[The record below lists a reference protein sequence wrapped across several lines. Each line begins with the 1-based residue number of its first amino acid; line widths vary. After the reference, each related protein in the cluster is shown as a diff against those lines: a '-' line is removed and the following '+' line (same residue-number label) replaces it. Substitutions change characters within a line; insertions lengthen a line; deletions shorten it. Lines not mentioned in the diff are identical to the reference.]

1 MQKQAL
7 GRGLSALI
15 PDIETTKTSQ
25 LAVEVERISPNPRQ
39 PRRSFDE
46 EQINEL
52 AESIRVKGVIQPLL
66 VRRNEHGYELIA
78 GERRLRASVRAGLKE
93 VPVIVTE
100 VNDTESLQLA
110 LIENLQREDL
120 NPMDESRAF
129 QRLQEEFSLG
139 QEQIAM
145 MVGKS
150 RPAVANSMRLAS
162 LPAEVQKEV
171 AAGRLPAGQARA
183 LLGLESESL
192 IISAAREVLSKGLST
207 RETERLVGR
216 LKAPNWR
223 KRGGSQL
230 DPSLTPLIEGLQ
242 RWLGTKVRLL
252 HRSRSGKGKIEIE
265 YYSTADFERII
276 RKLMDNQ
283 QSPA

>member
-1 MQKQAL
+1 MQKKAL

-15 PDIETTKTSQ
+15 PDLESTETAQ
-25 LAVEVERISPNPRQ
+25 LCVEVERISPNPRQ
-39 PRRSFDE
+39 PRRSFDD
-46 EQINEL
+46 EQIKEL

-93 VPVIVTE
+93 VPVMVIE
-100 VNDTESLQLA
+100 VNDTESLQMA

-129 QRLQEEFSLG
+129 QRLQQDLNLG

-162 LPAEVQKEV
+162 LPVEVQKEV
-171 AAGRLPAGQARA
+171 ASGRLPAGQARA

-192 IISAAREVLSKGLST
+192 ILSAAREVLAKGLST

-216 LKAPNWR
+216 LKTPKRR
-223 KRGGSQL
+223 KRGASQL
-230 DPSLTPLIEGLQ
+230 DPSLTPLIEEVQ

-265 YYSTADFERII
+265 YYSTADFERIL
-276 RKLMDNQ
+276 RKLMDNRR
-283 QSPA
+283 SPA

>member
-1 MQKQAL
+1 MQKKAL

-15 PDIETTKTSQ
+15 PDIETAGTSQ
-25 LAVEVERISPNPRQ
+25 LSVAVDRIAPNPRQ

-46 EQINEL
+46 AQIDEL
-52 AESIRVKGVIQPLL
+52 AASIREKGVIQPLL

-78 GERRLRASVRAGLKE
+78 GGRRLRASVRAGLKE
-93 VPVIVTE
+93 VPVIAIE

-120 NPMDESRAF
+120 NPIDESRAF

-139 QEQIAM
+139 QEEIAT

-150 RPAVANSMRLAS
+150 RPAVANSIRLS
-162 LPAEVQKEV
+162 LLPAEVQQEV
-171 AAGRLPAGQARA
+171 SAGRLPAGQARA
-183 LLGLESESL
+183 LLGLESEPL
-192 IISAAREVLSKGLST
+192 IIAAARDVLSKGLST
-207 RETERLVGR
+207 RETERLVRR
-216 LKAPNWR
+216 LKTPKWR
-223 KRGGSQL
+223 KNGGSQL
-230 DPSLTPLIEGLQ
+230 DPSLTPLIEGVQ

-252 HRSRSGKGKIEIE
+252 HRARSGKGKIEIE

-276 RKLMDNQ
+276 RKLMDNR

>member
-1 MQKQAL
+1 MQKKAL

-15 PDIETTKTSQ
+15 PDIETTQTSQ
-25 LAVEVERISPNPRQ
+25 LSVEVERISPNPQQ
-39 PRRSFDE
+39 PRRSFGE

-52 AESIRVKGVIQPLL
+52 AESIRAKGVIQPLL

-93 VPVIVTE
+93 VPVIVIE

-207 RETERLVGR
+207 RETERL
-216 LKAPNWR
+216 
-223 KRGGSQL
+223 
-230 DPSLTPLIEGLQ
+230 GL
-242 RWLGTKVRLL
+242 
-252 HRSRSGKGKIEIE
+252 
-265 YYSTADFERII
+265 
-276 RKLMDNQ
+276 
-283 QSPA
+283 

>member
-1 MQKQAL
+1 MQKKAL

-15 PDIETTKTSQ
+15 PDLESTETAQ
-25 LAVEVERISPNPRQ
+25 LSVEMERISPNPRQ
-39 PRRSFDE
+39 PRRSFDD
-46 EQINEL
+46 EQIEEL

-93 VPVIVTE
+93 VPVMVIE
-100 VNDTESLQLA
+100 VNDSESLQMA

-129 QRLQEEFSLG
+129 LRLQEDFNLG

-171 AAGRLPAGQARA
+171 ASGRLPAGQARA

-192 IISAAREVLSKGLST
+192 MLSAAREVLAKGLST

-216 LKAPNWR
+216 LKTPKWR

-230 DPSLTPLIEGLQ
+230 DPSLTPLIEEVQ

-265 YYSTADFERII
+265 YYSTTDFERIL

-283 QSPA
+283 RSPA

>member
-1 MQKQAL
+1 MQKKVL

-15 PDIETTKTSQ
+15 PDMETTTPSQ
-25 LAVEVERISPNPRQ
+25 LVVEVERISPNPLQ

-46 EQINEL
+46 EQIKEL
-52 AESIRVKGVIQPLL
+52 AESIRVQGVLQPLL

-93 VPVIVTE
+93 VPVIVIE
-100 VNDTESLQLA
+100 ANSTESLQLA

-150 RPAVANSMRLAS
+150 RPAVANSMRLGS

-171 AAGRLPAGQARA
+171 AGGRLPAGQARA

-192 IISAAREVLSKGLST
+192 IMSAAREVLSKGLST
-207 RETERLVGR
+207 RETERLVTR
-216 LKAPNWR
+216 LKVPKWR
-223 KRGGSQL
+223 KRGGTQL
-230 DPSLTPLIEGLQ
+230 DPSLNPLIEGVQ